1 MGGSNR
7 STSER
12 GGAREAIKSDKVTR
26 NAGAPVSWEGTR
38 GSSWEV
44 SKETAPRP
52 FPVVSRTGME
62 HISVAFQ
69 TLTVWPTECARESL
83 HTAVPP
89 DICLEGSQ
97 TDRCVR
103 AAAPDSEPAQ
113 GPRDKMLHWRPG
125 VPRVGCHL
133 SDKSQVS
140 QEPAPLWHSDQARGL
155 LHSAQTM
162 T

>member
-1 MGGSNR
+1 M
-7 STSER
+7 
-12 GGAREAIKSDKVTR
+12 
-26 NAGAPVSWEGTR
+26 SWEGTR

-113 GPRDKMLHWRPG
+113 GPRDKILHWRPG

-140 QEPAPLWHSDQARGL
+140 QEPAPLWHSDQAPRSPPLSTNNDLVARSHVGPSWGL
-155 LHSAQTM
+155 AVFQFNCLPTQ
-162 T
+162 